1 MGQSISYD
9 NRLYAHDVRG
19 SVAHARMLARQGII
33 SSDDADAIVAGL
45 ESIKADIDS
54 GIFSFAEDLEDIHM
68 NIESNLT
75 KRVGE
80 VGGKLHSGR
89 SRNDQIATDIRL
101 YLRDEIDA
109 IIVLVRAV
117 QRELICLAEAHVET
131 ILPGFTH
138 LQHAQPVV
146 LGHYCLAYTEMLDRD
161 VGRLDDCRTRL
172 NVCPLGSGAI
182 AGTTL
187 PIDRESTAKELG
199 FEGICRNS
207 MDATSDRDFA
217 IEMMSAVSIIMMHLS
232 RMSEDFVFWMSQE
245 AGWIEFGDGFCTG
258 SSLMPQKKN
267 PDMCEL
273 TRGKT
278 GRVYGNLIALLTI
291 MKGIPLCYNRDM
303 QEDKEPMF
311 DSIDTVKLVLQVYG
325 PMLAT
330 VKVHNDRM
338 LLSASDPALMATDLA
353 EWLVRHGVPFR
364 QAHHRV
370 GHLVSRARDLGLP
383 LDKLSLEQIKE
394 SVPEATEECMV
405 LWDPVSS
412 VRARNIPGG
421 TAPDQVRS
429 QLVFWKS
436 QTKNWPGLS
445 HPDPHE

>member
-245 AGWIEFGDGFCTG
+245 AGWIEFGDSFCTG

-330 VKVHNDRM
+330 VKVHNDRFVTLWPEEKFSCLTYP
-338 LLSASDPALMATDLA
+338 LL
-353 EWLVRHGVPFR
+353 
-364 QAHHRV
+364 
-370 GHLVSRARDLGLP
+370 
-383 LDKLSLEQIKE
+383 
-394 SVPEATEECMV
+394 
-405 LWDPVSS
+405 
-412 VRARNIPGG
+412 
-421 TAPDQVRS
+421 
-429 QLVFWKS
+429 
-436 QTKNWPGLS
+436 
-445 HPDPHE
+445 